1 MNKPLWLVT
10 IIVVGLFSTTV
21 ITIGYGSIPPPLSFP
36 PRYQDPEDPNNMT
49 KTCENLAEQDA
60 KGMGILP
67 MDYLACFDYLDNATL
82 IRNGFDPADKE
93 VSLEERDTPPQDI
106 QSYEPTTGPIAPV
119 APESGDDD
127 NGDDDNGDE

>member
-10 IIVVGLFSTTV
+10 ISVVGLFSTTV
-21 ITIGYGSIPPPLSFP
+21 ITAVYGSIPPPLSFP

-93 VSLEERDTPPQDI
+93 VPLEQRDTPQGI
-106 QSYEPTTGPIAPV
+106 QPYELTTGPIAP
-119 APESGDDD
+119 ESGDGDNDD
-127 NGDDDNGDE
+127 E